1 MSQPTTGGTPGQFG
15 YNDLGQIVAGNNNT
29 NYILSLMLGAL
40 QQMIGSS
47 GGGAGGGITVNYPS
61 VTGHSSIVSGA
72 GTIPPNSKGW
82 TFTVLTGPI
91 ASFNGAASLPA
102 GFSDSDPN
110 PNAAAISYDATGG
123 TAYVRYNS

>member
-1 MSQPTTGGTPGQFG
+1 MSDYFSGAVKDGDSS
-15 YNDLGQIVAGNNNT
+15 NL
-29 NYILSLMLGAL
+29 ILSKIWYWMFKNWQA
-40 QQMIGSS
+40 SS
-47 GGGAGGGITVNYPS
+47 GQSGSVATVTP
-61 VTGHSSIVSGA
+61 HSSIHTGA
-72 GTIPPNSKGW
+72 GTIPANSKGW

-110 PNAAAISYDATGG
+110 PNAVAISYDATGG